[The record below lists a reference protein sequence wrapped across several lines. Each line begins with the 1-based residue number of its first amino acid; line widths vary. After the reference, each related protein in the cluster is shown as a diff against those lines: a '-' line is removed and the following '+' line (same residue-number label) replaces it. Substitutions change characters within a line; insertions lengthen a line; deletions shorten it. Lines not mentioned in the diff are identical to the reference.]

1 MAGGRAG
8 PADRRQGHG
17 RQSTPGRLAGRAGPR
32 VSTPKP
38 RRRMLDA
45 VDEPE
50 PGWQSGDTIFV
61 DLPDG
66 QTVRCRIVNILENG
80 TVRVVPEHPV
90 SLG

>member
-1 MAGGRAG
+1 
-8 PADRRQGHG
+8 
-17 RQSTPGRLAGRAGPR
+17 
-32 VSTPKP
+32 
-38 RRRMLDA
+38 MLDA

-66 QTVRCRIVNILENG
+66 PTMRCRIVNILEDG